1 MCWPKNFQ
9 RANNPFTKLLFTK
22 LYLFILE
29 LNISFLDSSFSSED
43 DDSSLTPTSK
53 QTKPGDDPSNP
64 KATRS
69 FVSASSSSLGKDY
82 ILKKLGKS
90 NSVAKLSGLG
100 NSVSASTPTSKQP
113 PITVNENI
121 SKSMIRFKRTLSRSV
136 DELSHYVESKG
147 DHSRNDSGIIRS
159 RESSD
164 TDTTTSNSCSS
175 NSKDKFLK

>member
-1 MCWPKNFQ
+1 M
-9 RANNPFTKLLFTK
+9 
-22 LYLFILE
+22 
-29 LNISFLDSSFSSED
+29 
-43 DDSSLTPTSK
+43 
-53 QTKPGDDPSNP
+53 
-64 KATRS
+64 
-69 FVSASSSSLGKDY
+69 
-82 ILKKLGKS
+82 
-90 NSVAKLSGLG
+90 SGLG
-100 NSVSASTPTSKQP
+100 NPVSASTPASKQP

>member
-53 QTKPGDDPSNP
+53 QTKPGDDPYDP

-147 DHSRNDSGIIRS
+147 DLSGNDSGITRS
-159 RESSD
+159 RKSSD